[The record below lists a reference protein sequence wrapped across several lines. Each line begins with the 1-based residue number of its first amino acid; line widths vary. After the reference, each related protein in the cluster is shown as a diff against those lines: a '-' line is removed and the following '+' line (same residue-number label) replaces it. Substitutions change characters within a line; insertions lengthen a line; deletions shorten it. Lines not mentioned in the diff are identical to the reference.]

1 MRKYNNYFY
10 YEVSNFVYF
19 HFVKAPGEILRLWRN
34 FLLFFY
40 HFFSIGL
47 LLSTFFSPWKKIYLV
62 KTTSGFSFSEWGN
75 RLAFNLISRSLG
87 ALFRLT
93 VILAG
98 VLMELAVLILGTLGF
113 LGWFLALPLSL
124 LVFYYEVSNSVYCQK
139 KGPDLKKKE
148 KRQEAFLRK
157 RLGENLAAAS
167 LEDKEEVSRWF
178 EREEAKREKA
188 SRFWELE
195 NLLALPGL
203 AKTWAAGYTL
213 ELDCHTFDLAAPRPY
228 SSHLVGRT
236 KEAAAIERVL
246 SGATLSS
253 CILAGEPGVGR
264 QTMVENFA
272 KRSREGRTIPSLEQK
287 RVLLLNLEE
296 ILGEAKSRSGAE
308 AKILEI
314 LEEAGRAGDVIL
326 VLRDFDRF
334 TSDLE
339 GRLNLTGVFARAI
352 EETGLRFIGIT
363 TPADFQKFIFP
374 NRKLLRYFSKIEVD
388 EPTGEEAL
396 EILENVLPLFERNSG
411 VQVAFP
417 VLKEIAVKSQGWQ
430 LDVPFPERALELLD
444 EALVFVRDSLGKKVL
459 VLADLRKFLAEKT
472 EIPQG
477 LTADEEKI
485 LINLEEIL
493 HKKIIDQE
501 EALAEIAKA
510 LRRRRTGVAPAGRPL
525 GAFLFLGPTGVGKTQ
540 TAKAL
545 AEVLFGSQDKLLRL
559 DMATFQGEDAEERLL
574 GSFERKE
581 PGVLVSAVRENPYAV
596 LLLDELEKAS
606 VRVQNLFLTAIDEG
620 YLTDVFG
627 KKVSFENLLIIG
639 TSNAGAEF
647 IRQKLTDPPCGE
659 AGTPDVPDIPDLSA
673 QLIDFVLR
681 QGFFSPEFLNRFDAV
696 VVFRPLGQ
704 KELAA
709 IARLK
714 LDQLNERLAE
724 KKVSLEI
731 TPKLLGKLA
740 VLGFDPV
747 FGARPMERVI
757 ADKVEDVIAK
767 KLLAGEVREG
777 EKIKIEI

>member
-1 MRKYNNYFY
+1 MEKFP
-10 YEVSNFVYF
+10 
-19 HFVKAPGEILRLWRN
+19 A
-34 FLLFFY
+34 
-40 HFFSIGL
+40 L
-47 LLSTFFSPWKKIYLV
+47 LLSLFFHWL
-62 KTTSGFSFSEWGN
+62 
-75 RLAFNLISRSLG
+75 

-98 VLMELAVLILGTLGF
+98 ILVELAVLILGTLGF

-124 LVFYYEVSNSVYCQK
+124 VVFYCQK

-148 KRQEAFLRK
+148 KRQEAFLKK
-157 RLGENLAAAS
+157 RLGENLAAVP

-178 EREEAKREKA
+178 EREEARNA
-188 SRFWELE
+188 QAGRFWELE
-195 NLLALPGL
+195 NLLAIPGL

-213 ELDCHTFDLAAPRPY
+213 ELDRYTLDLAAPRPY
-228 SSHLVGRT
+228 SSHLVGRR
-236 KEAAAIERVL
+236 KETAAIERVL
-246 SGATLSS
+246 SGTTLSS

-296 ILGEAKSRSGAE
+296 VLGEAKSRVAAE
-308 AKILEI
+308 ARILEI

-326 VLRDFDRF
+326 VLRELDRF

-339 GRLNLTGVFARAI
+339 GRLNLTPIFVRAI
-352 EETGLRFIGIT
+352 EETRLRFIGIT

-374 NRKLLRYFSKIEVD
+374 NKKLLQYFSKIEVN

-396 EILENVLPLFERNSG
+396 EILEDVLPFFERNSG
-411 VQVAFP
+411 VLAVFA
-417 VLKEIAVKSQGWQ
+417 VLKEIVSKSQGWQ

-444 EALVFVRDSLGKKVL
+444 EALVFARDSLGEKVL

-477 LTADEEKI
+477 LTADEEKT
-485 LINLEEIL
+485 LVNLEEIL

-501 EALAEIAKA
+501 EAIAEIAKA
-510 LRRRRTGVAPAGRPL
+510 LRRRRTGVAAGHRPI

-545 AEVLFGSQDKLLRL
+545 AEVLFGSQERLLRL

-581 PGVLVSAVRENPYAV
+581 PGVLICAVRENPYAV

-606 VRVQNLFLTAIDEG
+606 KEVQNLFLTVIDEG

-627 KKVSFENLLIIG
+627 RKVSFENLLIIG

-647 IRQKLTDPPCGE
+647 IREKPS
-659 AGTPDVPDIPDLSA
+659 AG
-673 QLIDFVLR
+673 LIDFVLR

-696 VVFRPLGQ
+696 VVYKRN
-704 KELAA
+704 
-709 IARLK
+709 LK
-714 LDQLNERLAE
+714 TIFQASFQTCL
-724 KKVSLEI
+724 
-731 TPKLLGKLA
+731 
-740 VLGFDPV
+740 
-747 FGARPMERVI
+747 
-757 ADKVEDVIAK
+757 
-767 KLLAGEVREG
+767 
-777 EKIKIEI
+777 